1 MSFPVTAHRGLAR
14 IFPENTRASV
24 LGALLSGL
32 DKVEIDVQLSADG
45 VPVVMHDSPLKRMC
59 GRSGDVRKL
68 AWSALK
74 DVSCHEPGRFGR
86 RYLREKIS
94 SLADLAAVLEHEQQL
109 KTLFV
114 ELKEESLKPFGRE
127 RMLQAVAEA
136 LRPIHARCVL
146 ISFDMKVL
154 TLARQTTRFAV
165 GPVLRNLRQLKSSEQ
180 RALAP
185 EWVFANAKLLPKQGS
200 LRALFGGAK
209 SCVYEV
215 PAVLEARALLQRG
228 ITAIETFKA
237 DTLAQELSLFR

>member
-32 DKVEIDVQLSADG
+32 DKVEIDIQLSADG
-45 VPVVMHDSPLKRMC
+45 VPVVMHDAPLKRMC
-59 GRSGDVRKL
+59 GRSGDVRQL
-68 AWSALK
+68 PWAALK
-74 DVSCHEPGRFGR
+74 DVSVHEPGRFGR

-94 SLADLAAVLEHEQQL
+94 SLADLATVLEHEQQL

-114 ELKEESLKPFGRE
+114 ELKEESLVPFGRE
-127 RMLQAVAEA
+127 RMLHAVAEA

-146 ISFDMKVL
+146 ISFDVKVL
-154 TLARQTTRFAV
+154 TLARQNTRFAV
-165 GPVLRNLRQLKSSEQ
+165 GPVLRSLRQLKGAEH

-185 EWVFANAKLLPKQGS
+185 EWVFANSKLLPSKGS
-200 LRALFGGAK
+200 LKALFGSSK
-209 SCVYEV
+209 SCIYEV
-215 PAVLEARALLQRG
+215 PDAAPARDLLQRG